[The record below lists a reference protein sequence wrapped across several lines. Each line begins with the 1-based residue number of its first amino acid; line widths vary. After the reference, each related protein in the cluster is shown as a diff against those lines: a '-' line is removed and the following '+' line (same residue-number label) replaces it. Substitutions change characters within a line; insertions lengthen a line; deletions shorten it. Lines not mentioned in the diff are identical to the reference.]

1 MAMSQLLLIL
11 PWLFAYF
18 IIEGN
23 AEFQLTFS
31 ESKECHF
38 YQLKFTDPLNYMG
51 RL

>member
-23 AEFQLTFS
+23 AKFQLEFS

-38 YQLKFTDPLNYMG
+38 LPTQVH
-51 RL
+51 